1 MTEAASFK
9 SFAGI
14 LSSPVDFDSLS
25 FASSL
30 RMKLVY
36 LGTTIQGKVFKDIA

>member
-14 LSSPVDFDSLS
+14 LSSQVDFDSLS

-30 RMKLVY
+30 RIKLVY
-36 LGTTIQGKVFKDIA
+36 LGTTIQGKGES